1 MKGRY
6 FMKYIKQFL
15 IIIIVSCLGEILNRY
30 IPLPIPASIYGLV
43 IMLGLLMSKILKL
56 EVVKEVA
63 DFLINIMPIMF
74 IPASVG
80 LITYWEQ
87 LKPILLPYVII
98 TLLSTILVMIS
109 TGKVT
114 DWILKLKEDK

>member
-1 MKGRY
+1 
-6 FMKYIKQFL
+6 MKYIKQFL

>member
-1 MKGRY
+1 
-6 FMKYIKQFL
+6 MKYIKQF
-15 IIIIVSCLGEILNRY
+15 IIILTVSCISELLNRF

-43 IMLGLLMSKILKL
+43 IMLVLLISKKLKV
-56 EVVKEVA
+56 EMVKETA
-63 DFLINIMPIMF
+63 EFLINIMPIMF

-87 LKPILLPYVII
+87 LRPILLPVVII
-98 TLLSTILVMIS
+98 TLISTILVMLS

-114 DWILKLKEDK
+114 DWILNSKEDK